1 MSTQTENLV
10 HYDLLNVY
18 VAALTVNVETG
29 EISYGTP
36 KRLPGAISMDL
47 SAEGESVRLRAD
59 GMDYY
64 RAETNNGYSGDL
76 NLAMVPDWF
85 RQDFLG
91 DALSATDKVL
101 VENANASPKPFALLF
116 EFAGDAAHR
125 RHCLYNVT
133 ASRPNIK
140 GENKDNKKQ
149 ADTEALKM
157 TARPLPGGNVKASTT
172 AETPSAVYENWN
184 TEVWRN
190 DAPAG
195 QGGQNND

>member
-64 RAETNNGYSGDL
+64 QSQTNNGYSGDL
-76 NLAMVPDWF
+76 SIAMVPDWF

-91 DALSATDKVL
+91 NTVATTDKVL

-140 GENKDNKKQ
+140 GENKDNQKQ
-149 ADTEALKM
+149 ADTETLKM

-184 TEVWRN
+184 KDVWRN
-190 DAPAG
+190 DVPAA
-195 QGGQNND
+195 QGGPNND